1 VILLAKSFTSRLF
14 PAAVRGG
21 KTARRSNFAEV
32 YRFSG
37 LGCVFAAGVL
47 VFLAGGWLIDRWLGT
62 LPVFTTVGALLG
74 AALATLSI
82 WRRLQEPPE

>member
-1 VILLAKSFTSRLF
+1 
-14 PAAVRGG
+14 
-21 KTARRSNFAEV
+21 V

-47 VFLAGGWLIDRWLGT
+47 VLLAGGWLIDRWLGT

>member
-1 VILLAKSFTSRLF
+1 MAN
-14 PAAVRGG
+14 
-21 KTARRSNFAEV
+21 KTGRRSNFAEV

-47 VFLAGGWLIDRWLGT
+47 VFLAGGWLLDRWLGT
-62 LPVFTTVGALLG
+62 LPVFMTVGALVG

-82 WRRLQEPPE
+82 WRRLQEPPER